1 MADTA
6 TAYCKEQDPAKRKE
20 LINQW
25 NTIWTT
31 HNYNLGTIIGRKG
44 LAIAKRFQNVPAGTP
59 PHMYQWVEDVLMSEM
74 VWTPVDQQKQ
84 QVRPDTIPEY
94 EQLGFSPSHHRRWG
108 SSCAHATRQAWRAHN
123 CLTWIPSR
131 GILPACACDPMLER
145 GVS

>member
-20 LINQW
+20 LINHW

-74 VWTPVDQQKQ
+74 IWTPVDQQKP
-84 QVRPDTIPEY
+84 QVRPDTIPVY
-94 EQLGFSPSHHRRWG
+94 
-108 SSCAHATRQAWRAHN
+108 N
-123 CLTWIPSR
+123 N
-131 GILPACACDPMLER
+131 
-145 GVS
+145 